1 MIFQFANRYID
12 ANQKVPWRLRIH
24 LCWIPNAWICTSSL
38 QSVQMCIFTPR
49 PGVPLEVYHVTNSL
63 GFI

>member
-24 LCWIPNAWICTSSL
+24 LCWIPNAWICTSPINQVMYNLSAI
-38 QSVQMCIFTPR
+38 STN
-49 PGVPLEVYHVTNSL
+49 VYIYPQA
-63 GFI
+63 GCAA